1 MQICSFSCLGPNLF
15 INDSQMVV
23 EEMNILTTVF
33 LRYDNTKITYPNS
46 ILATLPIL
54 NFYRSPDTGDAIEF
68 SIHISTPPDKI
79 VMMRQRIVRYGEISF
94 ATSYFGLWWVNF
106 FHL

>member
-46 ILATLPIL
+46 ILATLPIF

-68 SIHISTPPDKI
+68 SIHISTPADKI
-79 VMMRQRIVRYGEISF
+79 VMMRQRIVRY
-94 ATSYFGLWWVNF
+94 V
-106 FHL
+106 